1 FAVGDVSFF
10 NVHLNYDNQ
19 DTLSPDF
26 LSTLAAKDG
35 VESVSNVYFAEP
47 MVATDPRLA
56 DLPAKAEKELDL
68 RADYLQCLK
77 DWMQNPTQIQHIYG
91 LDAPLF
97 AKLTV
102 FSGSIDIEKLK
113 SGGYVVAA
121 PYDTDGKLNYYNV
134 GDKVTIANVA
144 GERKEY
150 EVLAVAAM
158 PYNISAQH
166 SHAIAPEFFM
176 SAEIFLRDIVS
187 KAPMLTT
194 LEVADALEP
203 DMENYLRDYCENVD
217 QNMQYRSKATL
228 VAEYENIQRTYQS
241 VGLIL
246 SLLVAFIGVMNF
258 INTVVTSIVS
268 RRRELAMLQSI
279 GMTGR
284 QTQTM
289 LIFEGLFYTAF
300 TAVFALTVGSAIG
313 YLAIG
318 GLTGGGLYMSLHF
331 TVLPSL
337 LCLPILA
344 AISVLVPYCSGHS
357 LHRDS
362 IVERLRV
369 AE

>member
-1 FAVGDVSFF
+1 
-10 NVHLNYDNQ
+10 
-19 DTLSPDF
+19 
-26 LSTLAAKDG
+26 
-35 VESVSNVYFAEP
+35 
-47 MVATDPRLA
+47 
-56 DLPAKAEKELDL
+56 
-68 RADYLQCLK
+68 
-77 DWMQNPTQIQHIYG
+77 
-91 LDAPLF
+91 
-97 AKLTV
+97 
-102 FSGSIDIEKLK
+102 
-113 SGGYVVAA
+113 
-121 PYDTDGKLNYYNV
+121 
-134 GDKVTIANVA
+134 
-144 GERKEY
+144 
-150 EVLAVAAM
+150 M
-158 PYNISAQH
+158 PYNISVQH
-166 SHAIAPEFFM
+166 SHAIMPEFFL
-176 SAEIFLRDIVS
+176 STELFLRDIEA

-194 LEVADALEP
+194 LEMVDALEP
-203 DMENYLRDYCENVD
+203 DMENYLRDYCENID

-228 VAEYENIQRTYQS
+228 LAEYENIRRTYQS

-246 SLLVAFIGVMNF
+246 SVLVAFIGVMNF

-289 LIFEGLFYTAF
+289 LIFEGLLYTVF
-300 TAVFALTVGSAIG
+300 TAVFALTVGSVLG

-344 AISVLVPYCSGHS
+344 VLSIFVPYCTGRS

-362 IVERLRV
+362 IVERLRE